1 METRLMMIIPSMG
14 RPDAAL
20 AAARSALDNAVLPTT
35 AVQVAVDGPHDNEQ
49 RDAYLAITRSGD
61 ISLSIG
67 GPHRGMVATLNY
79 QAAMLLGSELA
90 VDHQCHWRGCD
101 HITYV
106 GFMGDDHRVRTPGW
120 DQILTDAAGPLGI
133 AYGDDL
139 IQGEELPTAVVMGA
153 DIVRTLGQMVP
164 AALQHLFV
172 DDYWK
177 ALGTGTGRLHY
188 VPDVVIEHMHPSAGK
203 AETDESYEITNHPDR
218 YESDGA
224 AWREYRDG
232 GALQVDIDDLV
243 ALGEHYGWRG
253 VTTLP
258 TDIEYPQE
266 DAA

>member
-20 AAARSALDNAVLPTT
+20 AAARSVLDNAVLPTT
-35 AVQVAVDGPHDNEQ
+35 AVQVAVDGPHGNEQ

-79 QAAMLLGSELA
+79 QAAMLLGSKLA
-90 VDHQCHWRGCD
+90 VDHECHWRGCD
-101 HITYV
+101 HITHV
-106 GFMGDDHRVRTPGW
+106 GFMGDDHRVRTRGW
-120 DQILTDAAGPLGI
+120 DRALTVAAGPLGI

-139 IQGEELPTAVVMGA
+139 IQGVELPTAVVMGA

-164 AALQHLFV
+164 PTLQHLFV

-177 ALGTGTGRLHY
+177 ALGLGTNRLRY
-188 VPDVVIEHMHPSAGK
+188 VPEVVIEHMHPSVGK
-203 AETDESYEITNHPDR
+203 AETDASYEVTNHPDR

-232 GALQVDIDDLV
+232 GALQADLD
-243 ALGEHYGWRG
+243 ALSVLEQRWVQHVSEWLR
-253 VTTLP
+253 
-258 TDIEYPQE
+258 

>member
-90 VDHQCHWRGCD
+90 VDHQCHWCGCD
-101 HITYV
+101 HITHV
-106 GFMGDDHRVRTPGW
+106 GFMGDDHRVRTRGW
-120 DQILTDAAGPLGI
+120 DQTLTEAAGPLGI

-164 AALQHLFV
+164 PTLQHLFV

-177 ALGTGTGRLHY
+177 ALGIGMGRLRY
-188 VPDVVIEHMHPSAGK
+188 VPEVVIEHLHPSAGK
-203 AETDESYEITNHPDR
+203 AEMDASYETTNHPDR

-224 AWREYRDG
+224 AWKAYRDD
-232 GALQVDIDDLV
+232 GALHADLD
-243 ALGEHYGWRG
+243 ALS
-253 VTTLP
+253 TLERKWAQRDML
-258 TDIEYPQE
+258 TLTLGSEYE
-266 DAA
+266 